1 MKNHKYTCI
10 AILVALTAGTASAQ
24 SMANQDFYGEL
35 GYTSLNIKNDN
46 NGFDI
51 APKLMRVVIGK
62 ELNKALSVEGAYA
75 FTTSKDSDMVGQEK
89 YTGKASMYGVYLK
102 PKFEITNGVEA
113 FARVGVIH
121 TKYEDEGSDVSKTK
135 ASYGLGLQA
144 QFTKDIH
151 GQLDYMNYYKHDGM
165 TGKGFTLSIGTRF

>member
-1 MKNHKYTCI
+1 MKNYRHTCI
-10 AILVALTAGTASAQ
+10 AILVALAAGTASAQ
-24 SMANQDFYGEL
+24 SMSNQGYYGEL
-35 GYTSLNIKNDN
+35 GYTSLNIKNEN

-51 APKLMRVVIGK
+51 TPKLMRMTFGK
-62 ELNKALSVEGAYA
+62 EINKALSVEGVYA
-75 FTTSKDSDMVGQEK
+75 FTASKDSDIVGNKK

-102 PKFEITNGVEA
+102 PKFEITNGIEA

-144 QFTKDIH
+144 QFTKDIY
-151 GQLDYMNYYKHDGM
+151 GQVDYMNYYKQDGM
-165 TGKGFTLSIGTRF
+165 TGKGFTLSVGTRF